1 MKITGRKGF
10 SGGSIPPPA
19 IIQKTKG
26 AFIMTRFNF
35 TKNTITVDG
44 ATYPAEYNIIDSGSV
59 LVFAVVGV
67 EADGYKH
74 KRRFRFSPDYPE
86 YSAALLAA
94 RGIDRVVESEC
105 AEIIPNPISES
116 KKEESSSNESKT
128 ERRESI
134 SVSEKARDPKTARGP
149 VPDKTF
155 AGSQINGN
163 GWKILFDERTARTRV
178 IFNSAPTDAARAAV
192 ETAGFYYSRAL
203 NSWNK
208 KLTWKAYRA
217 AQALSGTL
225 SKLYAA

>member
-1 MKITGRKGF
+1 M
-10 SGGSIPPPA
+10 
-19 IIQKTKG
+19 TK
-26 AFIMTRFNF
+26 FDF

-44 ATYPAEYNIIDSGSV
+44 VTYPAEYNIIDSGSV

-94 RGIDRVVESEC
+94 RGSNRVVEPEC
-105 AEIIPNPISES
+105 AEIIPNSFSES
-116 KKEESSSNESKT
+116 KKEESAKNESKT
-128 ERRESI
+128 EHCESI
-134 SVSEKARDPKTARGP
+134 STNEKARDPKKARGP

-155 AGSQINGN
+155 AGSQIDGN
-163 GWKILFDERTARTRV
+163 GWKILFDDQTARTRV
-178 IFNSAPTDAARAAV
+178 IFSEAPTDAARVAV
-192 ETAGFYYSRAL
+192 ETAGFYYSCAMD
-203 NSWNK
+203 SWNK

-217 AQALSGTL
+217 AQVLSGTL

>member
-94 RGIDRVVESEC
+94 RGFDRIAEPEY
-105 AEIIPNPISES
+105 AEIIPNPISGS
-116 KKEESSSNESKT
+116 KKEESSNNEFKI
-128 ERRESI
+128 ERREI
-134 SVSEKARDPKTARGP
+134 FSVSEKARDPKKACGP

-163 GWKILFDERTARTRV
+163 GWKILFDSKTARTRV
-178 IFNSAPTDAARAAV
+178 FFNSAPTDAARAAV
-192 ETAGFYYSRAL
+192 ETAGFYYSRAMD
-203 NSWNK
+203 SWNK

-217 AQALSGTL
+217 AQVLSGTL

>member
-1 MKITGRKGF
+1 M
-10 SGGSIPPPA
+10 
-19 IIQKTKG
+19 TK
-26 AFIMTRFNF
+26 FDF

-44 ATYPAEYNIIDSGSV
+44 VTYPAEYNIIDSGSV

-86 YSAALLAA
+86 YPAALLAA
-94 RGIDRVVESEC
+94 RGSDRVAEPECVE
-105 AEIIPNPISES
+105 PISHPIAENT
-116 KKEESSSNESKT
+116 KEESIKNEVNTKRC
-128 ERRESI
+128 ENI
-134 SVSEKARDPKTARGP
+134 SVCEEARDPKTARGP

-155 AGSQINGN
+155 AGSQIDGN
-163 GWKILFDERTARTRV
+163 GWKILFDDQTARTRV
-178 IFNSAPTDAARAAV
+178 IFNGVPTDAARAAV
-192 ETAGFYYSRAL
+192 EKAGFYYSRAL

-217 AQALSGTL
+217 AQVLSGTL